1 MIKMKKRKKFPP
13 KRKFLFL
20 RILQEDKEGVGLI
33 RKSTKPQSQRRL
45 KSYSPMLK
53 KSRIAIGL
61 QKQKKMCLREAKEV
75 EETEEIGMITK
86 PQGEEIKK
94 MEESIEEEGIGKV
107 KKVEDIRI
115 GAIEIIKVEAAI
127 IGVEIVEIAEIAGRD
142 SVVIAEIAEKGLEEI
157 VERDSVEIVEI
168 EMVDKI
174 IGGEIMMNKARG
186 EEIIAE
192 EATATEAEAGETFET
207 ITMIEIQKDH
217 LKKLSR

>member
-94 MEESIEEEGIGKV
+94 LEESLEEEGIGKV

-127 IGVEIVEIAEIAGRD
+127 IGVEIEEIAGRD
-142 SVVIAEIAEKGLEEI
+142 SVEIVEIAERDLEVI
-157 VERDSVEIVEI
+157 VGKDSVEIEEI

>member
-1 MIKMKKRKKFPP
+1 
-13 KRKFLFL
+13 
-20 RILQEDKEGVGLI
+20 
-33 RKSTKPQSQRRL
+33 
-45 KSYSPMLK
+45 MLK

-94 MEESIEEEGIGKV
+94 MEESIEEEGIDKV

-115 GAIEIIKVEAAI
+115 GTIEIIKVEAAI
-127 IGVEIVEIAEIAGRD
+127 IGVEIEEIAGRD
-142 SVVIAEIAEKGLEEI
+142 SVEIVEIAERDLEVI
-157 VERDSVEIVEI
+157 VGKDSVEIEEI

-174 IGGEIMMNKARG
+174 IGGEITMNKARG
-186 EEIIAE
+186 EERIAE
-192 EATATEAEAGETFET
+192 EATVTEAEAGETIET

-217 LKKLSR
+217 LKK